1 MQIHLLCI
9 ISIHS
14 WIIPV
19 ISVIYVD
26 SRLSWL
32 VSSLFG
38 LFLLL
43 SLLYVQFRPCFPT
56 FLSLL
61 PSLLDFFCFSHSFMS
76 NSDPVFLLSSLC
88 FLLFW
93 TFSASLT
100 PLCPIQTLFSCFPL
114 FASFSFG
121 LFPLLSLLYVQ
132 FRPCFPAFLF
142 LLSSLLDFFLFSCS
156 IMSNSTC
163 DSSIMSANQPELWS
177 SLSLFLFSSPETF
190 SLRVP

>member
-100 PLCPIQTLFSCFPL
+100 PLCPIQALFSCFPL
-114 FASFSFG
+114 FAFFSFG
-121 LFPLLSLLYVQ
+121 LFSLFLLHYVQ
-132 FRPCFPAFLF
+132 FNLWFFYNVCKPTGIVKFAVPFPLFIPRNFLSQ
-142 LLSSLLDFFLFSCS
+142 SSVT
-156 IMSNSTC
+156 STA
-163 DSSIMSANQPELWS
+163 IIGWP
-177 SLSLFLFSSPETF
+177 P
-190 SLRVP
+190 